1 MKLNFLN
8 RIALFAAG
16 IGLVVFGLYACRK
29 NQVKPQPEVVNDI
42 TLTPDYD
49 AKVKS
54 FVSRV
59 KHFEETLEKCK
70 TMRVAGN
77 MQIDSVLWNME
88 ALFNTSYSSPEK
100 DYVETVKQDLTFYVN
115 LDEDGSLPL
124 NDVSNLYED
133 VTNSVRDAY
142 ANDGITEDKSL
153 MTVVFEKGEVV
164 GDRSSVD
171 VHVISGRSNDNNGHV
186 IVEDGPF
193 KPGDC
198 WYFGEYGGSCDD
210 PSIVYD
216 AAEIIEDS
224 INYYFAG
231 TPVPVSG
238 CRYINYNLITKS
250 LEGPEYLRPNGE
262 SYIYNSSYT
271 SNPSLYFNYERL
283 NYYFNGEKKVI
294 LQLLPNDLKNTGEL
308 LDNVCFIQ
316 VDIRGIL
323 ESGNAFHHNSITYG
337 DRILVPVNEIGPAR
351 NLLN

>member
-1 MKLNFLN
+1 MKLKLLN
-8 RIALFAAG
+8 NITIFAAG
-16 IGLVVFGLYACRK
+16 IGLVVLGLYACRK
-29 NQVKPQPEVVNDI
+29 NQVKPQSEVVNCI

-54 FVSRV
+54 FVSKV
-59 KHFEETLEKCK
+59 KRFEETLEKCK

-77 MQIDSVLWNME
+77 MQIDSALWNME

-115 LDEDGSLPL
+115 LDEDGSLPI
-124 NDVSNLYED
+124 NDVSNLYEE
-133 VTNSVRDAY
+133 VTDIVREAY
-142 ANDGITEDKSL
+142 ANDGITENKSL
-153 MTVVFEKGEVV
+153 MTVVFDKGETI
-164 GDRSSVD
+164 GDKSSVEI
-171 VHVISGRSNDNNGHV
+171 HVISGRSNDNNGHV

-210 PSIVYD
+210 PSLVCD

-231 TPVPVSG
+231 TPVPASG
-238 CRYINYNLITKS
+238 FRYINYNLMTKALDGS
-250 LEGPEYLRPNGE
+250 EYIRPNGE
-262 SYIYNSSYT
+262 PYIYNSQYA
-271 SNPSLYFNYERL
+271 NDPNLYFSYEML

-294 LQLLPNDLKNTGEL
+294 LQLLPNTLKNAGL
-308 LDNVCFIQ
+308 LPDNLCFVQ
-316 VDIRGIL
+316 VDIRGL
-323 ESGNAFHHNSITYG
+323 AESGIYFHHNSITYG

-351 NLLN
+351 DLLN

>member
-1 MKLNFLN
+1 MKLNILN
-8 RIALFAAG
+8 KITIFAAG
-16 IGLVVFGLYACRK
+16 VGLVVFGLYACRK
-29 NQVKPQPEVVNDI
+29 NQVKPQPEVVNGI

-59 KHFEETLEKCK
+59 KHFEETLERCK
-70 TMRVAGN
+70 TMRVTGN
-77 MQIDSVLWNME
+77 MQIDSALWNME

-115 LDEDGSLPL
+115 LDEDGSLPM
-124 NDVSNLYED
+124 NEVSNLYEN
-133 VTNSVRDAY
+133 VTDLVREAY
-142 ANDGITEDKSL
+142 ANDGITENKSL
-153 MTVVFEKGEVV
+153 MTVVFDKGETI
-164 GDRSSVD
+164 GDKSSVE

-186 IVEDGPF
+186 ILEDGPF

-210 PSIVYD
+210 PSIVCD

-231 TPVPVSG
+231 TPMPASG
-238 CRYINYNLITKS
+238 FRYVNYNLMTKT

-262 SYIYNSSYT
+262 PYLYYSHYVNDT
-271 SNPSLYFNYERL
+271 SLYFNYAML

-294 LQLLPNDLKNTGEL
+294 LQLLPEDLKNAGML
-308 LDNVCFIQ
+308 PDNLCFVQ
-316 VDIRGIL
+316 VDIRGLAENGIC
-323 ESGNAFHHNSITYG
+323 FHHNSITYG
-337 DRILVPVNEIGPAR
+337 DRILIPIQVIGPTG
-351 NLLN
+351 NLLD

>member
-54 FVSRV
+54 FVNKV

-88 ALFNTSYSSPEK
+88 ALFNTSYASPEK

-115 LDEDGSLPL
+115 LDESGSLPV
-124 NDVSNLYED
+124 NDVSDLYEN
-133 VTNSVRDAY
+133 VTDLVREAY
-142 ANDGITEDKSL
+142 ANDGIAENKSL
-153 MTVVFEKGEVV
+153 LTVVFDKGETI
-164 GDRSSVD
+164 GDKSSID

-238 CRYINYNLITKS
+238 YRYINYNLITKALDGS
-250 LEGPEYLRPNGE
+250 EYIRPDGTP
-262 SYIYNSSYT
+262 YIYNSTYVNDS
-271 SNPSLYFNYERL
+271 SLYFNYAML

-294 LQLLPNDLKNTGEL
+294 LQLLPNDMKNTGEL

-337 DRILVPVNEIGPAR
+337 DKILVPVNEIGPMR
-351 NLLN
+351 NLLD

>member
-1 MKLNFLN
+1 MKLKFLN
-8 RIALFAAG
+8 KIAIFAAG

-77 MQIDSVLWNME
+77 MQIDSALWNME
-88 ALFNTSYSSPEK
+88 ALFNTSYASPEK

-115 LDEDGSLPL
+115 LDESGSLPV
-124 NDVSNLYED
+124 NDVSDLYEN
-133 VTNSVRDAY
+133 VTESVREAY
-142 ANDGITEDKSL
+142 ANDGITENKSL
-153 MTVVFEKGEVV
+153 MTVVFDKGETI
-164 GDRSSVD
+164 GDKSSID

-210 PSIVYD
+210 PSIVCD

-231 TPVPVSG
+231 TPVPASG
-238 CRYINYNLITKS
+238 YRYINYNLMTKT

-262 SYIYNSSYT
+262 SYIYNSQYT
-271 SNPSLYFNYERL
+271 NNPSLYFSYEML

-294 LQLLPNDLKNTGEL
+294 LQLFPEDLKNAGL
-308 LDNVCFIQ
+308 LPDNFCFVQ
-316 VDIRGIL
+316 VDIRGLSENGIY
-323 ESGNAFHHNSITYG
+323 FHHNSITYG
-337 DRILVPVNEIGPAR
+337 DRILIPIQVIGPTG
-351 NLLN
+351 NLLD